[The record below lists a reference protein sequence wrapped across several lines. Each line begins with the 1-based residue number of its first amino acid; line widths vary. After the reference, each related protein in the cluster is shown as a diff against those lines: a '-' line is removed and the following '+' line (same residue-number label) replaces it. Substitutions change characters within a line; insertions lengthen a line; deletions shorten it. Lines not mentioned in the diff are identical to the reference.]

1 MNRLLSSLFFILC
14 SLAAVA
20 QSDKPLL
27 RMALISDIH
36 NQNTMITDA
45 SNLRLRTAFLNTID
59 SMRREGGI
67 DVLAL
72 EGDNMTG
79 FTIPQTSWAR
89 LRLMLAEAA
98 RKVFGEGASYH
109 PVIYITG
116 NHDFE
121 PGNFDA
127 LPKAYNGG
135 DYYTYPMKGDVGTLR
150 DSECF
155 YEMAPN
161 GSKPDEKLLAAFHYV
176 VHGFDIVGLNCGKF
190 FFADAWDYQYS
201 QESIDWVDQK
211 LSELTADCPNRTIIF
226 LAHLPLPSS
235 VGATN
240 NKTLK
245 KDVASSYN
253 LERVLAKYPGVIYL
267 YGHDHSSQANRS
279 YYERTIRQRLTCYNT
294 AGEVI
299 APFGEEVGAQPD
311 GQSIFATIQST
322 KSGKFLGEDNYNM
335 TVASSL
341 HTYEIYPIAN
351 QPNRC
356 VIYTEAGSSDNT
368 GIHHFLF
375 CENGGRFSSNVALSA
390 SGRQFFYEVADTA
403 RREGVLVTRPEIGKT
418 YVIVAQSTDGKFYA
432 ISDKVL
438 SSGSAS
444 QRVAGVE
451 VGNPTTNPSL
461 TFEADNIYWNLRNSS
476 PIPLWQNRVV
486 NFKNLSNKKFLAIDN
501 FNMTTTADP
510 FAFNMARSS
519 HLTFSFGLQTTDTA
533 AVYYVH
539 CGSAGRY
546 SKNPNLTKNSSL
558 LFYEVDPNTML
569 GKRCMSPEPG
579 KTYGIVAPAS
589 DNSGYYALTSTAYS
603 AGSTDQ
609 RLTGTKSG
617 NNYTQVFTNKNMMW
631 EMSEH
636 QPDPGTPSF
645 FSAFVGSMRYND
657 IATNASPSEADA
669 LMTQALIL
677 ELYADSVV
685 LEIKNYGQ
693 TGNFYGAAVSPRIF
707 NPLHRYVVR
716 RPVIGSAFPDDIPD
730 GITSLSD
737 EQSLS
742 PRLFSITGT
751 EMPNTRSLPRGLYLT
766 NRHRKFIKE

>member
-1 MNRLLSSLFFILC
+1 MKHFLYSLFFILY
-14 SLAAVA
+14 SLATAA
-20 QSDKPLL
+20 QGEKPLL

-79 FTIPQTSWAR
+79 FTIPQTSWSR

-98 RKVFGEGASYH
+98 RKVFGEGTNYH
-109 PVIYITG
+109 PVIYVSG

-121 PGNFDA
+121 PGNFDGV
-127 LPKAYNGG
+127 PKAYNSG

-161 GSKPDEKLLAAFHYV
+161 GTKADEPLLAAFHYV
-176 VHGFDIVGLNCGKF
+176 VHGFDIVGMNCGKY

-211 LSELTADCPNRTIIF
+211 LAQLTADCPNRTIIF

-245 KDVASSYN
+245 KDVESSYN

-299 APFGEEVGAQPD
+299 APYGEEVGAQPD
-311 GQSIFATIQST
+311 GQSIFVSIQAT
-322 KSGKFLGEDNYNM
+322 KSRKFLGEDNNNM
-335 TVASSL
+335 TVSTAL
-341 HTYEIYPIAN
+341 HTYEIYPLAN
-351 QPNRC
+351 QANHC
-356 VIYTEAGSSDNT
+356 VIYTEGGSSDNS
-368 GIHHFLF
+368 GVHHYLY
-375 CENGGRFSSNVALSA
+375 CENGGRFSSNVNLTS
-390 SGRQFFYEVADTA
+390 SGRQYFYEVADTA
-403 RREGVLVTRPEIGKT
+403 LRQGVLVSRPEVGKT
-418 YVIVAQSTDGKFYA
+418 YAIVAHSTDGKYYA
-432 ISDKVL
+432 ISDNLL

-451 VGNPTTNPSL
+451 VDNPTTNL
-461 TFEADNIYWNLRNSS
+461 TMTFEADNIFWNLRSAA
-476 PIPLWQNRVV
+476 PVAHWENRVAT
-486 NFKNLSNKKFLAIDN
+486 FKNLANKKYLGIDSY
-501 FNMTTTADP
+501 NMTTTADP
-510 FAFNMARSS
+510 FPFSMSKSTRLA
-519 HLTFSFGLQTTDTA
+519 FSFGLKTTDTT

-539 CGSAGRY
+539 CGSSGRY
-546 SKNPNLTKNSSL
+546 SKNPSLTKNSSL

-579 KTYGIVAPAS
+579 KTYAIVGQAS
-589 DNSGYYALTSTAYS
+589 DNSGYYALTSNAYS
-603 AGSTDQ
+603 AGTSDQ
-609 RLTGTKSG
+609 RLSGTKSG
-617 NNYTQVFTNKNMMW
+617 NNYTQTFTSKNMMW
-631 EMSEH
+631 EMSDYR
-636 QPDPGTPSF
+636 PDAGTPSF
-645 FSAFVGSMRYND
+645 MSAFVGSMRYND

-685 LEIKNYGQ
+685 LEVKNYGQ

-707 NPLHRYVVR
+707 NPLYRYVVR
-716 RPVIGSAFPDDIPD
+716 RPVIGSAFPDDLPD
-730 GITSLSD
+730 GITSLRD
-737 EQSLS
+737 EETAA
-742 PRLFSITGT
+742 PRFYSVTGT
-751 EMPNTRSLPRGLYLT
+751 EMPSGNSLPRGLYLT
-766 NRHRKFIKE
+766 NRNRKFVKE